1 VCTGR
6 AERYHGREE
15 TEKTE
20 AEAGKV
26 PVKTGA
32 EKVPSV
38 FEEAWRPML
47 SLRREMDR
55 VFDDFFHFAPFPF
68 GRRAFEL
75 DPFRAV
81 EGIFRPSFPAI
92 DFVERE
98 KEYVVSA
105 ELPGMDE
112 NKLEVKL
119 SSGVLIIRGEKKEGR
134 KEEQPSYRVS
144 ERRYGSFE
152 RSFRLPEGIDEDK
165 IDAKF
170 LKGLLT
176 IHLPKS
182 EEALQKEKRIPIK
195 TS

>member
-1 VCTGR
+1 M
-6 AERYHGREE
+6 AEKE

-38 FEEAWRPML
+38 FEEAWRPLL

-55 VFDDFFHFAPFPF
+55 VFDEFFRFTAYPF
-68 GRRAFEL
+68 GRHGFEL
-75 DPFRAV
+75 EPFRAF
-81 EGIFRPSFPAI
+81 EGIFRPSFPVVDSAEH
-92 DFVERE
+92 D
-98 KEYVVSA
+98 KEYIVSA

-112 NKLEVKL
+112 KDLEVKL
-119 SSGVLIIRGEKKEGR
+119 SSGVLTIRGEKKEER

-152 RSFRLPEGIDEDK
+152 RSFRLPEGVEEEK

-170 LKGLLT
+170 VKGLLT
-176 IHLPKS
+176 IRLPKS
-182 EEALQKEKRIPIK
+182 KEALQKEKRIPIK

>member
-1 VCTGR
+1 M
-6 AERYHGREE
+6 AKKE

-26 PVKTGA
+26 AVKTGA
-32 EKVPSV
+32 EKVRSA
-38 FEEAWRPML
+38 FEEAWHPLL

-55 VFDDFFHFAPFPF
+55 VFDEFFRFAAYPF

-75 DPFRAV
+75 EPFRAF
-81 EGIFRPSFPAI
+81 EESFRPSFPAI

-112 NKLEVKL
+112 NELEVKL
-119 SSGVLIIRGEKKEGR
+119 SSGVLTIRGEKKEER
-134 KEEQPSYRVS
+134 KEEQPSYRMS

-152 RSFRLPEGIDEDK
+152 RSFRLPEGIDEER
-165 IDAKF
+165 IDAQF
-170 LKGLLT
+170 VKGLLT
-176 IHLPKS
+176 IRLPKS